1 MSSISGV
8 EHIPAPERDD
18 WYGPD
23 EHCRW
28 LVRRSLGEALWP
40 LADRALGEV
49 GRLVPA
55 TIEPLARTADRNPP
69 QLRQYDARGD
79 RVDELDFHPAY
90 TELERTVLGTG
101 VVRMAHTSGWRGLDG
116 CAPRPLTTALLYLFL
131 QADQAIT
138 GCPVGMMDA
147 MCRALR
153 RNDAALAERFLPR
166 LADDTGAHLTA
177 AMFLT
182 EKAGGSDVGANESAA
197 RREPDG
203 SWRLWGEK
211 WFCSC
216 PHSDLVLVTARPE
229 GSGPGTAGLGL
240 FLMPRR
246 LDDGSRNSYVIH
258 RLKDKF
264 GTRAMPSGEVG
275 LRGAFAWQVGAL
287 ERGMQQML
295 DMVNLTR
302 IGITAA
308 AAGSLRR
315 SAFEALSHA
324 HGRRTFGRRLDAHP
338 LMADTL
344 AELVT
349 DATAGLTAAL
359 GAAELLDRADR
370 GDIEAAGALRA
381 LTPLLKGL
389 LTERARVSATEAMEV
404 RGGNGFIE
412 DWPEPRLLR
421 DVYVHA
427 IWEGSSNVMALDA
440 LRAVARGAAPAYL
453 ADTERRLEA
462 GGRGVT
468 GPLATVLLG
477 QLGQVGDDL
486 NRLATTDGPDAQQLR
501 GRRLSRRMATLAVAA
516 RLTEQAADHAEET
529 NSGRLVWLAARYASR
544 LAPTDRR
551 DAFLDDAGWLAH
563 AEPLLR
569 GGQVPL
575 EVGTA
580 AAAALGSGVA
590 RGI

>member
-1 MSSISGV
+1 MPVTVDPGV
-8 EHIPAPERDD
+8 AAIPTPERDD
-18 WYGPD
+18 WYAPD
-23 EHCRW
+23 EHARW
-28 LVRRSLGEALWP
+28 LVRRSVGEAVWP
-40 LADRALGEV
+40 VAGAALAEA
-49 GRLVPA
+49 GRLVPR
-55 TIEPLARTADRNPP
+55 TVEPLARTADRNPP
-69 QLRQYDARGD
+69 VLRQYDGRGE

-90 TELERTVLGTG
+90 TELERTVLGSG
-101 VVRMAHTSGWRGLDG
+101 AVRMAHTSGWRGLPG

-131 QADQAIT
+131 QADQAVT

-153 RNDAALAERFLPR
+153 RNDPGLAARFVPR
-166 LADDTGAHLTA
+166 IADDSGNHLTG

-182 EKAGGSDVGANESAA
+182 EKVGGSDVGSNQSRAVRES
-197 RREPDG
+197 DG

-229 GSGPGTAGLGL
+229 GAAPGTAGLGL

-246 LDDGSRNSYVIH
+246 LDDGSRNSYVLH
-258 RLKDKF
+258 RLKEKF
-264 GTRAMPSGEVG
+264 GTRAMPSAEVG
-275 LRGAFAWQVGAL
+275 LRGAFAWQVGGL
-287 ERGMQQML
+287 DRGMRQML

-302 IGITAA
+302 VGITAA
-308 AAGSLRR
+308 AAGSMRR

-324 HGRRTFGRRLDAHP
+324 HARQTFGRRLDAHP

-359 GAAELLDRADR
+359 GAAKLLDRADA
-370 GDIEAAGALRA
+370 GDGEAAAALRL

-427 IWEGSSNVMALDA
+427 IWEGSSNVMALDGMRA
-440 LRAVARGAAPAYL
+440 LARGAGSGYL
-453 ADTERRLEA
+453 ADTERRLEGA
-462 GGRGVT
+462 GGAAT
-468 GPLATVLLG
+468 PLAALLLSRLRDITV
-477 QLGQVGDDL
+477 DL
-486 NRLATTDGPDAQQLR
+486 ETLTATDGVDARQLR
-501 GRRLSRRMATLAVAA
+501 VRRLSRRMATLAIAA
-516 RLTEQAADHAEET
+516 RLTEQAAEHAADT
-529 NSGRLVWLAARYASR
+529 GSGRLLWLAVRYASR
-544 LAPTDRR
+544 LAPSGAR
-551 DAFLDDAGWLAH
+551 DTLLDDPGWLAH
-563 AEPLLR
+563 AEPLLH
-569 GGQVPL
+569 GGPVPL
-575 EVGTA
+575 TVGTTA
-580 AAAALGSGVA
+580 AAILADASVG
-590 RGI
+590 